1 MVGFLMRRVGRHA
14 TFIILGMICLI
25 LRRVVR
31 LRAG

>member
-14 TFIILGMICLI
+14 ALIILGVICLI